1 MAPLPMQPGRLV
13 AITHTSHIVV
23 QVERIKLQK
32 DLFGD
37 MKIYIDLLM
46 VAVITIYIVDLS
58 GFTETLLKFISAYK
72 GRKITELKPFSCSL
86 CMVWWVC
93 LIYAV
98 IVGNLTIPV
107 VALIALLSLLSVP
120 CGQLLILI
128 REAFL
133 KVITKLMDLL

>member
-1 MAPLPMQPGRLV
+1 MKAIIDIILV
-13 AITHTSHIVV
+13 ALV
-23 QVERIKLQK
+23 
-32 DLFGD
+32 
-37 MKIYIDLLM
+37 
-46 VAVITIYIVDLS
+46 TIYIVDLS
-58 GFTETLLKFISAYK
+58 GFTETLLKVISAYK

-120 CGQLLILI
+120 FGQLLILI
-128 REAFL
+128 RDAFL
-133 KVITKLMDLL
+133 KVVNKLMDLL

>member
-1 MAPLPMQPGRLV
+1 MKAIIDIILV
-13 AITHTSHIVV
+13 ALV
-23 QVERIKLQK
+23 
-32 DLFGD
+32 
-37 MKIYIDLLM
+37 
-46 VAVITIYIVDLS
+46 TIYIVDLS
-58 GFTETLLKFISAYK
+58 GFTETLLKVISAYK

-120 CGQLLILI
+120 FGQLLMLI

-133 KVITKLMDLL
+133 KAINKLMDLL

>member
-1 MAPLPMQPGRLV
+1 MN
-13 AITHTSHIVV
+13 
-23 QVERIKLQK
+23 
-32 DLFGD
+32 
-37 MKIYIDLLM
+37 IYIDLIL
-46 VAVITIYIVDLS
+46 VALVTIYIVDLS
-58 GFTETLLKFISAYK
+58 GFTETLLKVISAYK

-120 CGQLLILI
+120 FGQFLMLI
-128 REAFL
+128 REVFL
-133 KVITKLMDLL
+133 KVINKLMDLL

>member
-1 MAPLPMQPGRLV
+1 MKTIIELILV
-13 AITHTSHIVV
+13 ALV
-23 QVERIKLQK
+23 
-32 DLFGD
+32 
-37 MKIYIDLLM
+37 
-46 VAVITIYIVDLS
+46 TIYIVDLS
-58 GFTETLLKFISAYK
+58 GFTETLLKVISAYM

-93 LIYAV
+93 LIYAA

-120 CGQLLILI
+120 FGQLLILI

-133 KVITKLMDLL
+133 KVINKLMNLL

>member
-1 MAPLPMQPGRLV
+1 MKAIIDIILV
-13 AITHTSHIVV
+13 ALV
-23 QVERIKLQK
+23 
-32 DLFGD
+32 
-37 MKIYIDLLM
+37 
-46 VAVITIYIVDLS
+46 TIYIVDLS
-58 GFTETLLKFISAYK
+58 GFTETLLKVISAYN

-120 CGQLLILI
+120 SGQLLILI

-133 KVITKLMDLL
+133 KVINKLMDLL

>member
-1 MAPLPMQPGRLV
+1 MKAIIDIILV
-13 AITHTSHIVV
+13 ALV
-23 QVERIKLQK
+23 
-32 DLFGD
+32 
-37 MKIYIDLLM
+37 
-46 VAVITIYIVDLS
+46 TIYIVDLS
-58 GFTETLLKFISAYK
+58 GFTETLLKVISAYK
-72 GRKITELKPFSCSL
+72 GRKITELKPFSCSM
-86 CMVWWVC
+86 CMVRWVC

-120 CGQLLILI
+120 FGQLLILI

>member
-1 MAPLPMQPGRLV
+1 MKTIIDLILV
-13 AITHTSHIVV
+13 ALV
-23 QVERIKLQK
+23 
-32 DLFGD
+32 
-37 MKIYIDLLM
+37 
-46 VAVITIYIVDLS
+46 TIYIVDLS
-58 GFTETLLKFISAYK
+58 GFTETLLKVISAYK

-120 CGQLLILI
+120 FGQLLILI
-128 REAFL
+128 REAIL
-133 KVITKLMDLL
+133 KVINKLMDLL

>member
-1 MAPLPMQPGRLV
+1 MKAIIDIILV
-13 AITHTSHIVV
+13 ALV
-23 QVERIKLQK
+23 
-32 DLFGD
+32 
-37 MKIYIDLLM
+37 
-46 VAVITIYIVDLS
+46 TIYIVDLS
-58 GFTETLLKFISAYK
+58 GFTETLLKVISAYK

-86 CMVWWVC
+86 CMVWWAC

-120 CGQLLILI
+120 FGQLLILI

-133 KVITKLMDLL
+133 KAITKLMDLL

>member
-1 MAPLPMQPGRLV
+1 MKAIIDIILV
-13 AITHTSHIVV
+13 ALV
-23 QVERIKLQK
+23 
-32 DLFGD
+32 
-37 MKIYIDLLM
+37 
-46 VAVITIYIVDLS
+46 TIYIVDLS
-58 GFTETLLKFISAYK
+58 GFTETLLKVISAYK

-120 CGQLLILI
+120 FGQLLILI
-128 REAFL
+128 RDAFL
-133 KVITKLMDLL
+133 KVINKLMELL

>member
-1 MAPLPMQPGRLV
+1 MKAIIDIILV
-13 AITHTSHIVV
+13 ALV
-23 QVERIKLQK
+23 
-32 DLFGD
+32 
-37 MKIYIDLLM
+37 
-46 VAVITIYIVDLS
+46 TIYIVDLS
-58 GFTETLLKFISAYK
+58 GFTETLLKVISAYK

-93 LIYAV
+93 LIYAA

-107 VALIALLSLLSVP
+107 VALIALISLLSVP
-120 CGQLLILI
+120 FGQLLMLI

>member
-1 MAPLPMQPGRLV
+1 MKAIIDIILV
-13 AITHTSHIVV
+13 ALV
-23 QVERIKLQK
+23 
-32 DLFGD
+32 
-37 MKIYIDLLM
+37 
-46 VAVITIYIVDLS
+46 TIYIVDLS
-58 GFTETLLKFISAYK
+58 GFTETLLKAISAYK

-120 CGQLLILI
+120 SAQLLILI

-133 KVITKLMDLL
+133 KVINKLMDLL